1 MVFTRI
7 GLGFITGVTIS
18 MNCHEN
24 IYMFIQTC
32 FVRPHWRFNRIRSQ
46 EYTKDHALDVNL
58 LDSYVKD
65 TLGSFALF
73 WVMLIPMCYKTYV
86 QGLDINDGHLGE
98 NLHEVEDTYSKM
110 LKNVV
115 EKNE

>member
-1 MVFTRI
+1 M
-7 GLGFITGVTIS
+7 G
-18 MNCHEN
+18 
-24 IYMFIQTC
+24 MFIQTC
-32 FVRPHWRFNRIRSQ
+32 FVRPHWRFNRIRAQ

-86 QGLDINDGHLGE
+86 KGIDINQE
-98 NLHEVEDTYSKM
+98 QNLHEVEDTYSSL

-115 EKNE
+115 EKNEKKKMEQLAVKDGNQESAEV